1 VFDIKVDVINST
13 TPEVPLSANF
23 TYEVQANNVVKFT
36 NTSSVNNSRSVSYN
50 WNIENGTTISHQT
63 LDDVGSEVSYYWQF
77 GDGQFSYEVEPE
89 HQYENIGIY
98 TVIRETYQEG
108 KLVQSKEQIVDLV
121 TPQLASLSI
130 THPNNL
136 HTGNEVRFG
145 LVLDTIDQPVS
156 LTYQWMIED
165 QIVFGPTSESDF
177 LHTFSEA
184 GEFKVKL
191 LAFWQSTQVIKD
203 IVIVTVNA
211 QVDDGD
217 DIPDDNT
224 PDANTPDKND
234 SGGSFGHGSLLILG
248 MALFCTR
255 MRKRRGS

>member
-1 VFDIKVDVINST
+1 MKNILVALLISC
-13 TPEVPLSANF
+13 
-23 TYEVQANNVVKFT
+23 
-36 NTSSVNNSRSVSYN
+36 TSSAF
-50 WNIENGTTISHQT
+50 
-63 LDDVGSEVSYYWQF
+63 GSEVSYYWQF

-98 TVIRETYQEG
+98 TVIRETYKEG

-136 HTGNEVRFG
+136 STGNEVRFG
-145 LVLDTIDQPVS
+145 LKLDTVDQPVS

-165 QIVFGPTSESDF
+165 QTVFGPTLETDF

-184 GEFKVKL
+184 GEFKVTL
-191 LAFWQSTQVIKD
+191 LGFWQSTQVITD
-203 IVIVTVNA
+203 NVTVTVKD
-211 QVDDGD
+211 QDDDGD
-217 DIPDDNT
+217 DIPDDDS
-224 PDANTPDKND
+224 PDDNTPDKND